1 MIKEEDGIHACQ
13 FAETSPLTMSYLF
26 HLYPG
31 FKELSP
37 SQCYVLFY
45 FFKCYVLKASRL
57 LNQSTT
63 YAHYLTCM
71 GFSFAPFVPAVIQ
84 SSLFACKLGILPSG
98 IFFSAPCAGRITE

>member
-37 SQCYVLFY
+37 SQCYVLF
-45 FFKCYVLKASRL
+45 
-57 LNQSTT
+57 
-63 YAHYLTCM
+63 
-71 GFSFAPFVPAVIQ
+71 
-84 SSLFACKLGILPSG
+84 
-98 IFFSAPCAGRITE
+98 FFSSVMFLRLPDS